1 MKRLSMYTETELGS
15 ITTTKENYTYT
26 PNIYLSK
33 LFNSKRSGKIPT
45 YKIKACRYLTLLHI
59 A

>member
-1 MKRLSMYTETELGS
+1 MYTETELGS